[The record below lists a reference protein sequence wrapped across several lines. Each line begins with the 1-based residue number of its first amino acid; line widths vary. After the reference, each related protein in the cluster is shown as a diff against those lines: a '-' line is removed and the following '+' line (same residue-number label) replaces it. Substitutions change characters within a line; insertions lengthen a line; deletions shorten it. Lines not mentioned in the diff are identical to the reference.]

1 MGKVIIHATMS
12 LDGFIAGPHDEMDW
26 VFKYDDD
33 GIANEVM
40 EETGAVVLGRRTF
53 EISLK
58 NNQLPY
64 GGMVKVPQFVVTKE
78 AQDTKTIGGLAFT
91 FVTEGVESAVKQAK
105 AAAGDK
111 NVSIL
116 GASIDQQCL
125 KACLADEIVIHLAP
139 ILLGK
144 GVRLFDH
151 LGAAAIELER
161 TEAVSTT
168 GMTSLRFRVMKS

>member
-1 MGKVIIHATMS
+1 
-12 LDGFIAGPHDEMDW
+12 
-26 VFKYDDD
+26 
-33 GIANEVM
+33 
-40 EETGAVVLGRRTF
+40 
-53 EISLK
+53 
-58 NNQLPY
+58 
-64 GGMVKVPQFVVTKE
+64 VKVPQFVVTKE
-78 AQDTKTIGGLAFT
+78 AQDTKTIGGLAFI
-91 FVTEGVESAVKQAK
+91 FVTEGVVSAVKQAK

-116 GASIDQQCL
+116 GASIDQQCFE
-125 KACLADEIVIHLAP
+125 ARLADEIVIHLAP

-151 LGAAAIELER
+151 LGAEAIELER